1 MLEKLMCRRLQMQR
15 LVPTRQAVQPVGADD
30 EKSECLTRF
39 LKRVRIS
46 GFADRNSE
54 TRSRLLQRVET
65 RFDAL

>member
-1 MLEKLMCRRLQMQR
+1 VPVAAKVQR
-15 LVPTRQAVQPVGADD
+15 LVPTRQAMRPVGAGD

-54 TRSRLLQRVET
+54 TRSRLLKRVET